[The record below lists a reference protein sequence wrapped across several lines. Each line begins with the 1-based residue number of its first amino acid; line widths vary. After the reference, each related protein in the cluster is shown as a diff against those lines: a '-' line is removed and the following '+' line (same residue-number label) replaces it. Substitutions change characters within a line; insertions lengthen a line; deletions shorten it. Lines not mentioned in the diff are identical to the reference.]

1 MSACHTC
8 LLYLSQILPAATEAV
23 PFMGPC
29 GVELGTVLLV
39 CERRSHA
46 CRGQRLGGRT
56 TLDAFPKHSPAE
68 AGGRRREGDGEKN
81 SSSPILR
88 LKLFRAVLCRD
99 LTTELVMLNQ

>member
-1 MSACHTC
+1 
-8 LLYLSQILPAATEAV
+8 
-23 PFMGPC
+23 MGPR

-56 TLDAFPKHSPAE
+56 TLDALPKHSPAE

-81 SSSPILR
+81 SSSPILC